1 MSTFDKVFFKITDII
16 CYALITFFVVL
27 TWIYG
32 IENIKRLGKMLEEKS
47 K

>member
-1 MSTFDKVFFKITDII
+1 MSTFDKVFFKIMDII
-16 CYALITFFVVL
+16 GYALITFFVVL

-32 IENIKRLGKMLEEKS
+32 IQNIKRLGKIIEEKA